1 MRILRKTEIEQRTGY
16 TERTL
21 RDLEAEGVFPKRFLI
36 NPNGRSVG
44 WLESEVNAWIEQRAA
59 SRVAA

>member
-1 MRILRKTEIEQRTGY
+1 MRIVRKSEIEHRTGY

-21 RDLEAEGVFPKRFLI
+21 RDLEAEGSFPKRFLI

-44 WLESEVNAWIEQRAA
+44 WLESEVDAWIEQRAA